1 MNEPMLDAQEVAEE
15 RRGGEVLAWT
25 LDHTEFYLDASDLR
39 CDAGQMWL
47 SVFVLSGV
55 ALGMIYEAMH
65 LHAGP
70 AKDVSSLVPFFGY
83 CAQLLVALAWVV
95 ANRTWQG
102 RWTRKMVASMV
113 LSSMANG
120 MAQAL
125 DYVAL
130 QEAGV
135 MLFTIFHSSVTFFAC
150 LIAVLILRTR
160 VTLVQWCACLAVV
173 CGLVLSGVPS
183 PVEAQGSFAI
193 GIVAAAAGALCLA
206 ASYPLAE
213 LVFRL
218 APKSPPASEACSFVG
233 SLLNVSAFGVWTL
246 AYTVPRWDELVL
258 RPIHESRYPLGGAL
272 VVTLYASHALMV
284 GVHTLAFWKTVR
296 TLGTVPTAI
305 SKGAQQALTF
315 LLAHILFCHIDSK
328 ECMTH
333 AAGNH
338 TGSGDEGGALAVWTQ
353 AQKPV
358 AFVVCTVGCLVY
370 ALIKQRPKQLN
381 GSGSRSSAPAEEEE
395 GTRTSLEEEPAD
407 AIQAR
412 CTQHEGRHLQQSCR
426 GHEGARAE
434 APPPRAGAHDNM

>member
-1 MNEPMLDAQEVAEE
+1 MNSFSPMNEPMLDGDAQEVAEE
-15 RRGGEVLAWT
+15 RGGGQVFAWT

-70 AKDVSSLVPFFGY
+70 AKGVSSLVPFFGY
-83 CAQLLVALAWVV
+83 CAQLLVALGWVV

-125 DYVAL
+125 DYIAL
-130 QEAGV
+130 QQAGV

-193 GIVAAAAGALCLA
+193 GIAAAAAGALCLA
-206 ASYPLAE
+206 ASYPLVSQQIIHPPRTLPPHRPPVASPHSHLGE
-213 LVFRL
+213 GQHVREVEIGVRVREEPRL
-218 APKSPPASEACSFVG
+218 ARWLQRGWRVSP
-233 SLLNVSAFGVWTL
+233 
-246 AYTVPRWDELVL
+246 
-258 RPIHESRYPLGGAL
+258 IGGRR
-272 VVTLYASHALMV
+272 S
-284 GVHTLAFWKTVR
+284 W
-296 TLGTVPTAI
+296 
-305 SKGAQQALTF
+305 S
-315 LLAHILFCHIDSK
+315 
-328 ECMTH
+328 
-333 AAGNH
+333 
-338 TGSGDEGGALAVWTQ
+338 
-353 AQKPV
+353 
-358 AFVVCTVGCLVY
+358 
-370 ALIKQRPKQLN
+370 
-381 GSGSRSSAPAEEEE
+381 SGSRPSRLPQVRPARLSARFSTSVRLVSGHLPTPSPG
-395 GTRTSLEEEPAD
+395 GTNLCCAQSRSRATRSAVRSWRPSTRRMHSWSVCTPLRSGRRCAHS
-407 AIQAR
+407 AR
-412 CTQHEGRHLQQSCR
+412 CRQPSRKALNKRSPSSWPTSSF
-426 GHEGARAE
+426 AT
-434 APPPRAGAHDNM
+434 